1 MTSTLVNG
9 NCLEEM
15 KKLPDKSVDLLI
27 CDLPYGE
34 TNCKWDN
41 KIDLVEFWTQ
51 FKRIRKSKRT
61 ACIHFCST
69 KFGYTLI
76 KSWEKGFKMDMVWKK
91 RNKTGGL
98 SSRYRPMRNHEM
110 VYFFYE
116 QVPKYNR
123 DKYHKRIN
131 NQKIAKTETSAGTK
145 SDNFD
150 NENKVRKQKNFN
162 PVQPASVV
170 EEKPKKKRN
179 IRDSTRANEKKDIFG
194 YNQDAAKPH
203 QYEPPNPASIVEE
216 KESRYH
222 KDYEKNGKRG
232 MNKDEMY
239 SKKCIKEFQEK
250 NGIGFNPPNPS
261 SVLEEKEFC
270 YGTNNGY
277 YKDSMTKRPIGKN
290 VFEPPNPASVV
301 EEKPHINIYGLDKS
315 HPTWDGSAKFVPPN
329 PSSILEEKSGGD
341 IYGEKKIDQVNRRKE
356 MYKKSGNVN
365 NFEPPNPASILEDDL
380 WGEEKKAR
388 HQRYLECG
396 CGYFEPRQPDSVFE
410 SEKVFI
416 GKRHH
421 QTEKPQDILEFF
433 LKYWSDAGDVI
444 LDPTMG
450 SGSTGVACKK
460 LERNFI
466 GFELD
471 ETIFKVAEKRINN

>member
-1 MTSTLVNG
+1 MTSTLING
-9 NCLEEM
+9 DCLVEM

-27 CDLPYGE
+27 CDLPYFTINGTSE
-34 TNCKWDN
+34 TNCKWN
-41 KIDLVEFWTQ
+41 KDIIDLDEFWKQ

-76 KSWEKGFKMDMVWKK
+76 KSNEKMFKMDMVWKK

-98 SSRYRPMRNHEM
+98 QSRYRPMRNHEM

-116 QVPKYNR
+116 QAPKYNR

-131 NQKIAKTETSAGTK
+131 NQKIAKSETSAGTK
-145 SDNFD
+145 SDKFD

-162 PVQPASVV
+162 PVQPASVL
-170 EEKPKKKRN
+170 EEHESVNYKTK
-179 IRDSTRANEKKDIFG
+179 SNEIHERTKAYMSGNK
-194 YNQDAAKPH
+194 NL
-203 QYEPPNPASIVEE
+203 YEPRLPASVVEE
-216 KESRYH
+216 KESKFH

-250 NGIGFNPPNPS
+250 NGIGFNPPNP
-261 SVLEEKEFC
+261 
-270 YGTNNGY
+270 
-277 YKDSMTKRPIGKN
+277 
-290 VFEPPNPASVV
+290 A
-301 EEKPHINIYGLDKS
+301 
-315 HPTWDGSAKFVPPN
+315 
-329 PSSILEEKSGGD
+329 SILEE
-341 IYGEKKIDQVNRRKE
+341 
-356 MYKKSGNVN
+356 
-365 NFEPPNPASILEDDL
+365 DL

-388 HQRYLECG
+388 HQRYLEHG
-396 CGYFEPRQPDSVFE
+396 CGYFEPRQPDSVFD

-421 QTEKPQDILEFF
+421 QTEKPQDILSFF
-433 LKYWSDAGDVI
+433 LKYWSDVGDVI
-444 LDPTMG
+444 LDPTCG
-450 SGSTGVACKK
+450 SGSTGVACKTLK
-460 LERNFI
+460 RNFI
-466 GFELD
+466 GIELD